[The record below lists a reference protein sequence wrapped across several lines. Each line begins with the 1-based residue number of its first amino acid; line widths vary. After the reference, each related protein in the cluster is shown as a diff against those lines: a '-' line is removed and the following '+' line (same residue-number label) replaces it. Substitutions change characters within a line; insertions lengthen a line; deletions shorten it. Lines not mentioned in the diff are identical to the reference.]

1 MASGRHVI
9 GEEISVDSWPVL
21 AIAGIATILLTLLS
35 LPLGSFA
42 LGLLFWLAHILRKP
56 NRVSPDSP
64 SHILAPSDGIILD
77 IQSDY
82 FPNHQHGVDPLPA
95 LRITIMTR
103 LSDVQAHLSPISG
116 HVTDNVL
123 LPGLFTKWGDKEA
136 SWQAAR
142 EINERREIRIRD
154 KYQRDVVLVQF
165 GSLTARQLVCRL
177 REGKFIRAGDHLG
190 MARIAGVCDV
200 YLPQGAISQILAGQ
214 HVLAGETILA
224 SFAHERKRVP
234 KGAGARSGNV

>member
-1 MASGRHVI
+1 M
-9 GEEISVDSWPVL
+9 GEEISADSWPVL
-21 AIAGIATILLTLLS
+21 AIAGLATILLTLLW
-35 LPLGSFA
+35 LPFGSFA

-56 NRVSPDSP
+56 KRFTPDSP
-64 SHILAPSDGIILD
+64 GQIFAPSDGIILD

-82 FPNHQHGVDPLPA
+82 FPNHQLGADLRPA

-103 LSDVQAHLSPISG
+103 FSDVQAHLSPISG

-123 LPGLFTKWGDKEA
+123 LPGLFIAWGAQEA

-142 EINERREIRIRD
+142 EINERREICIRD

-165 GSLTARQLVCRL
+165 GSRTARQLVCRHG
-177 REGKFIRAGDHLG
+177 EGKFIRAGDHLG

-200 YLPQGAISQILAGQ
+200 YVPQSTISQIVA
-214 HVLAGETILA
+214 A
-224 SFAHERKRVP
+224 
-234 KGAGARSGNV
+234 